1 MKNNQSSIRLR
12 SNLALLFFIILFV
25 FIIGLFKQAFF
36 RDYMY
41 NVVISVIFLLSV
53 LTIKDQKNYLFYY
66 AAVIITFN
74 WITEFLDMTILS
86 HVSDLVSFIFFIY
99 VMVFLIMRI
108 ARSKTVGPLEFLESI
123 NVYFLIGI
131 AGSLLF
137 NIIFNNNSAAFNI
150 GLEHIDSAVLIY
162 YTFTTLTTLG
172 YGDITPVDPFA
183 KSLSILFSV
192 SGQLYLTMIIAV
204 LVGKYL
210 SQKTHNK
217 N

>member
-1 MKNNQSSIRLR
+1 MKNNQSRIRLR
-12 SNLALLFFIILFV
+12 SNLFLLFFIIFFV
-25 FIIGLFKQAFF
+25 FIIGLFKQEFL
-36 RDYMY
+36 RNYMY

-66 AAVIITFN
+66 AAGIIAFN
-74 WITEFLDMTILS
+74 WITEFLEMTILS
-86 HVSDLVSFIFFIY
+86 HISDLVSFIFFIY
-99 VMVFLIMRI
+99 VVVFLIMRI

-123 NVYFLIGI
+123 NVYFLIGV

-137 NIIFNNNSAAFNI
+137 NIIFNNNSDAFNI
-150 GLEHIDSAVLIY
+150 GVEHIDSAILIY

-183 KSLSILFSV
+183 KSLSVLFSV

-210 SQKTHNK
+210 GQKNIDR